1 LTQNYKNVISSGLK
15 INGRLVI
22 RRNLLIIA
30 VVFALSGCKSSG
42 SPSAAQDKAKIYQLA
57 DVDREMKEAGVGLQ
71 SSRDDLRAFFK
82 SHPNYQ
88 VCQDTDYMLV
98 ARMRNS
104 KIDPHASDQYIV
116 AAYQP
121 DGKISNLEVGPP
133 EFSVAN
139 LPSYCH

>member
-1 LTQNYKNVISSGLK
+1 MPKLRPTYCPFSFFGLA
-15 INGRLVI
+15 I
-22 RRNLLIIA
+22 LLG
-30 VVFALSGCKSSG
+30 FCGCKSNS
-42 SPSAAQDKAKIYQLA
+42 SPVAEKPKIYTLS
-57 DVDREMKEAGVGLQ
+57 DVDREMKEAGVTMQ
-71 SSRDDLRAFFK
+71 SSREELRAFFK

-104 KIDPHASDQYIV
+104 KIEPRASDQYIV

-121 DGKISNLEVGPP
+121 DGKISNLEIGPP

>member
-1 LTQNYKNVISSGLK
+1 MSKLYSVLSGLT
-15 INGRLVI
+15 I
-22 RRNLLIIA
+22 LLA
-30 VVFALSGCKSSG
+30 VSGCKSSTAD
-42 SPSAAQDKAKIYQLA
+42 SSSAKDKPKIYALE
-57 DVDREMKEAGVGLQ
+57 DVDNEMKEAGVTLQ
-71 SSRDDLRAFFK
+71 SSRDEVRAFFK

-104 KIDPHASDQYIV
+104 KVDPHASDQYIV

>member
-1 LTQNYKNVISSGLK
+1 
-15 INGRLVI
+15 
-22 RRNLLIIA
+22 
-30 VVFALSGCKSSG
+30 
-42 SPSAAQDKAKIYQLA
+42 
-57 DVDREMKEAGVGLQ
+57 
-71 SSRDDLRAFFK
+71 
-82 SHPNYQ
+82 
-88 VCQDTDYMLV
+88 MLV

-104 KIDPHASDQYIV
+104 KVDPHASDQYIV

>member
-1 LTQNYKNVISSGLK
+1 MKLRSSYCASLLVGLA
-15 INGRLVI
+15 IL
-22 RRNLLIIA
+22 
-30 VVFALSGCKSSG
+30 FAFCGCKSS
-42 SPSAAQDKAKIYQLA
+42 SSDSSAAKDKPKIYSMT
-57 DVDREMKEAGVGLQ
+57 DVDNEMKEASVTLQ
-71 SSRDDLRAFFK
+71 SSRDEVRAFFK

-98 ARMRNS
+98 ARIRNS
-104 KIDPHASDQYIV
+104 KVDPHASDQYIV